1 MGFEPT
7 PLRNGALSH
16 RLRMPERFQRVR
28 FECYL
33 QAKDVVQTDLL
44 CVFERKFRRLGT
56 LNLPLHCLRRTGL
69 PALLPASAFLRFRSR
84 DLERA
89 EVWLRVSQSR
99 CGYLCSAACAAS
111 TTERERRQEKKG
123 REGISQ
129 GQHRLLASM
138 NENAYTSTPTSSSGQ
153 DVALWPRQPRFKS

>member
-44 CVFERKFRRLGT
+44 CVFERKFRRLGA

-89 EVWLRVSQSR
+89 EVWLRVSQKQMWVPVLRS
-99 CGYLCSAACAAS
+99 LCCQHD
-111 TTERERRQEKKG
+111 RERAAT
-123 REGISQ
+123 REEGTR
-129 GQHRLLASM
+129 GNKPRPTLVAG
-138 NENAYTSTPTSSSGQ
+138 NYEWKCFNFNAHI
-153 DVALWPRQPRFKS
+153 V